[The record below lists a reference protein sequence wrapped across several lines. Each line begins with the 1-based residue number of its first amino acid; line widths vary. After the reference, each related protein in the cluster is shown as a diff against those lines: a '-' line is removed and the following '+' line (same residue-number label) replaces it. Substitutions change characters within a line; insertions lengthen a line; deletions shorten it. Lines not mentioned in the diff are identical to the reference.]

1 MKTIALSLL
10 LSAGALSMTA
20 PASAGDVQSK
30 STTLASTAVAQ
41 VDMSSRHRRYRVSQR
56 HYLVSRVPVTP
67 RSFRPSAPLIP
78 LTAAPYVITYR
89 TYGRAWGPPAPYV
102 AAGPGLYAYG
112 PYPVSDPYG
121 YAPVRLARGVLY
133 DTGAA
138 FGAGAAAGVVGFGV
152 PGTW

>member
-1 MKTIALSLL
+1 MTVP
-10 LSAGALSMTA
+10 AGARELHSQSTA
-20 PASAGDVQSK
+20 S
-30 STTLASTAVAQ
+30 ASTAVAQ
-41 VDMSSRHRRYRVSQR
+41 VDMSSRHRRARVSHR
-56 HYLVSRVPVTP
+56 HYLVSRVAVTP

-89 TYGRAWGPPAPYV
+89 TYGRAWGPPAPYI

-121 YAPVRLARGVLY
+121 YAPVRLARGLLY

-138 FGAGAAAGVVGFGV
+138 IGGGAVGFGV
-152 PGTW
+152 PGTTW